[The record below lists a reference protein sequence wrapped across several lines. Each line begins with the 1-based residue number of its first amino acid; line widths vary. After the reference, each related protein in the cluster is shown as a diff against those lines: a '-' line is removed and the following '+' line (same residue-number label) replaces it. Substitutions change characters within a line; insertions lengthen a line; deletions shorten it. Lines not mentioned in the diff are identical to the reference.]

1 MSSIRA
7 RKDGRLFFD
16 FSYQGERCREL
27 TALADTPANRKRMAR
42 TLSAIDAQIAAGT
55 FDYGK
60 AFPNSRRANRTVRTT
75 TASSAPR
82 LMARNTRGLAD
93 DLPLFADF
101 ARTWMQE
108 KQVEWRT
115 GHRESMQSILDTH
128 LLPRFGSL
136 RLDAIGRAD
145 VLQFRSTLVNARG
158 GHVDSDGK
166 AKGKRVPLA
175 PATLNRIVGTVR
187 MIFAEAALRFG
198 ITDPCL
204 GIKRLKVP
212 RQDIQPFTM
221 EEVRLILARVRK
233 DYRPYLTFR
242 FFTGVRSAEAHGL
255 KWKHVD
261 FAARE
266 LLIRET
272 YQHGRTEYTKTDGS
286 QREIHMSQPV
296 VDALMAMRPTGYASD
311 VKRFDD
317 TYVFRT
323 KGGHPIDNSNFVDR
337 VWMPLLRSLGLAYRR
352 PYDMRH
358 TCATLWLAAGEA
370 PEWIARQ
377 LGHTTTEMLFRTYS
391 RYVPNMLRHD
401 GSAFDRL
408 VVGALAG
415 NSAAASTSKVAPVA
429 SIGNTPAGALA
440 AQGAAQAQQTQQPGA
455 TS

>member
-1 MSSIRA
+1 MSKIRL
-7 RKDGRLFFD
+7 RPDTKRLYFD
-16 FSYQGERCREL
+16 FVYRGVRCREYSALSDTKSNRRKMEDVL
-27 TALADTPANRKRMAR
+27 TRIE
-42 TLSAIDAQIAAGT
+42 SQIANGT
-55 FDYGK
+55 FDYAQ
-60 AFPNSRRANRTVRTT
+60 AFPGSARASRFAR
-75 TASSAPR
+75 TASQMRGDPITGVRAPKGE
-82 LMARNTRGLAD
+82 NKSD
-93 DLPLFADF
+93 VPLFADF

-108 KQVEWRT
+108 KQVEWRI
-115 GHRESMQSILDTH
+115 GHRESMQSILETH

-261 FAARE
+261 FDARE

-296 VDALMAMRPTGYASD
+296 VDALMSMRPAGYAAD
-311 VKRFDD
+311 AKRFDD

-337 VWMPLLRSLGLAYRR
+337 VWTPLLRSLGLAYRR

-415 NSAAASTSKVAPVA
+415 NAAAGAPAV
-429 SIGNTPAGALA
+429 
-440 AQGAAQAQQTQQPGA
+440 QGATQTQQYLQPE
-455 TS
+455 TTP